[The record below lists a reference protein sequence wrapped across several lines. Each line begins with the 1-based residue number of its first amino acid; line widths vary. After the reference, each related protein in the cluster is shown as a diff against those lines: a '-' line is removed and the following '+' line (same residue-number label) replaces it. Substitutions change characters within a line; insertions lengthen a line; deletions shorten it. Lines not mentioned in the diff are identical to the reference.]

1 MLAEVYCVDISM
13 YLGMVRDGGE
23 TGKSFQINVQTEN
36 SKEHNMLFRILWTN
50 TERISSKTEIASGE
64 RKMEDFYGAML
75 NCSI

>member
-1 MLAEVYCVDISM
+1 M
-13 YLGMVRDGGE
+13 GE
-23 TGKSFQINVQTEN
+23 KLVSHSRLMFKTEN
-36 SKEHNMLFRILWTN
+36 SNEHNMLFRILWTN